1 VIQLDNAKA
10 IEQLSKMQSQINS
23 KFFRSMIVFLD
34 NRFKAACEGLYVDQV
49 GINKLKSAL
58 SK

>member
-1 VIQLDNAKA
+1 
-10 IEQLSKMQSQINS
+10 
-23 KFFRSMIVFLD
+23 MIVFLD